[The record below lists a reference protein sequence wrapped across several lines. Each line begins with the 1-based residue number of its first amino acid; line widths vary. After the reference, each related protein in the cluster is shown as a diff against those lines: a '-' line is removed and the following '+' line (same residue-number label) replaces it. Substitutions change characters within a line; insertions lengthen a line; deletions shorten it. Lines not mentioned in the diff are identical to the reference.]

1 MPADNSKSALYYPDA
16 AGLQREM
23 LRKSGEPA
31 LPLSEWA
38 FSYGRPNPLTHHE
51 TWKLQL
57 ERDIYRDE
65 YNALLKSRGVDFIIS
80 PNYPGVA
87 AVMGE
92 SHYWNYT
99 AIWNLLDLPAVTLPS
114 GLKVDPKLDAL
125 KEDHKNY
132 APRNEADER
141 EWKKYEGP
149 ERYEGAPIALQIAG
163 RHFKDE
169 ETLAA
174 SKILEEIIRDG
185 KKGVVV

>member
-1 MPADNSKSALYYPDA
+1 
-16 AGLQREM
+16 M

-38 FSYGRPNPLTHHE
+38 FSYGPPNPLTHHE
-51 TWKLQL
+51 TWNLNFK
-57 ERDIYRDE
+57 RDVYRDE
-65 YNALLKSRGVDFIIS
+65 YNALLKNRGVDFILS

-99 AIWNLLDLPAVTLPS
+99 AIWNLLDYPAVTFPS
-114 GLKVDPKLDAL
+114 GLKVDLKVDAVTEEY
-125 KEDHKNY
+125 KGY
-132 APRNEADER
+132 IPRNDADEK
-141 EWKKYEGP
+141 EWRRYEGP
-149 ERYEGAPIALQIAG
+149 ERYEGAPIALQVAG

-174 SKILEEIIRDG
+174 AKILEEIIRDG
-185 KKGVVV
+185 KKGSAL